1 MKITITMDDIQLRI
15 DSNEDPENV
24 KIESVDT
31 VFVAIVPLKELL
43 IAVGHLSNMME
54 NLDE

>member
-24 KIESVDT
+24 KIESIDT
-31 VFVAIVPLKELL
+31 VFVAIVPLKELFM
-43 IAVGHLSNMME
+43 AVGHISHLME
-54 NLDE
+54 QLDE